1 VHEKEIA
8 MQEETSTKDLN
19 ERLALIE
26 SMMREGRRRTE
37 SWGWTFLLWGI
48 AYYVAIAWALLGRSN
63 LAWPVTMIAATVVT
77 VVLVSMKAGKRPETT
92 MGRAIGSVWIA
103 LGISM
108 FLVFFSLGSSGRL
121 TDWHVFI
128 AIACGMLG
136 MANGT
141 SALILRWKMQFACAV
156 VWWAAAVASCF
167 GSDKQAGIAGFA
179 AIFFCQIVFGIYG
192 MIAEARVRNVRGTS
206 HA

>member
-1 VHEKEIA
+1 
-8 MQEETSTKDLN
+8 MQEETTTKDLKD
-19 ERLALIE
+19 RLALIE
-26 SMMREGRRRTE
+26 SMMREGRRTTE

-48 AYYVAIAWALLGRSN
+48 AYYAAIAWATLGHSN
-63 LAWPVTMIAATVVT
+63 LAWPVTMVAATVVT
-77 VVLVSMKAGKRPETT
+77 VTVVSMRASKKPETT
-92 MGRAIGSVWIA
+92 MGRAVGSVWMA

-108 FLVFFSLGSSGRL
+108 FLLFFSLGSSGRL

-128 AIACGMLG
+128 AVVCGMLG

-156 VWWAAAVASCF
+156 VWWAASVASCF
-167 GSDKQAGIAGFA
+167 GSDKQVGIVGFA

-192 MIAEARVRNVRGTS
+192 MVAEARVRKMRGT
-206 HA
+206 ANA

>member
-1 VHEKEIA
+1 
-8 MQEETSTKDLN
+8 MQEQTSTQDLKD
-19 ERLALIE
+19 RLALIE
-26 SMMREGRRRTE
+26 SMMREGRRTTE

-48 AYYVAIAWALLGRSN
+48 AYYIAIAWATLGRSP
-63 LAWPVTMIAATVVT
+63 LAWPVTMVAAVIVT
-77 VVLVSMKAGKRPETT
+77 VVVVSTRASKRPGTT
-92 MGRAIGSVWIA
+92 MGRAVGAVWMA

-108 FLVFFSLGSSGRL
+108 FLLFFSLGSSGKL

-156 VWWAAAVASCF
+156 VWWVASVASCF
-167 GSDKQAGIAGFA
+167 GSDKQVGIIGLV

-192 MIAEARVRNVRGTS
+192 MVAEARVRKMRGIS

>member
-1 VHEKEIA
+1 
-8 MQEETSTKDLN
+8 
-19 ERLALIE
+19 
-26 SMMREGRRRTE
+26 
-37 SWGWTFLLWGI
+37 
-48 AYYVAIAWALLGRSN
+48 
-63 LAWPVTMIAATVVT
+63 
-77 VVLVSMKAGKRPETT
+77 
-92 MGRAIGSVWIA
+92 MGRAVGSVWIA

-108 FLVFFSLGSSGRL
+108 FLLFFSLGSSGRL
-121 TDWHVFI
+121 ADWHAFT

-156 VWWAAAVASCF
+156 VWWAASVASCF
-167 GSDKQAGIAGFA
+167 GSSDEQVGIVGFA

-192 MIAEARVRNVRGTS
+192 MVAEARVRKMRGTA